1 VKRKEHKYI
10 DLDVVNTREHGIR
23 VITDLN
29 NIGMAM
35 NKSKD
40 DLVISLSLNLPQKG
54 RLRVT
59 RTLKDYVG
67 NHVRI
72 IVQGKKLQII
82 KLREID
88 CRFFPNY
95 RDLPLTFNERKD
107 SDNKYKNEYRVLRKR
122 SRKYLY

>member
-1 VKRKEHKYI
+1 MKRKERKYI

-29 NIGMAM
+29 NIGMEP
-35 NKSKD
+35 NKNKD
-40 DLVISLSLNLPQKG
+40 DLIVSLRLNLPQKG
-54 RLRVT
+54 CLRVT
-59 RTLKDYVG
+59 RTLKDHVG

-107 SDNKYKNEYRVLRKR
+107 SYNKYLDEYRVLRKR